1 MNQKYFLGLINENL
15 PFREWISHRL
25 MPYVDYFSVPLDKKN
40 TGKQNFTIQF
50 NQRNSLVGHG
60 MIILPPNYN
69 PNVTIASYPVIVS
82 M

>member
-1 MNQKYFLGLINENL
+1 LIFFLGLINENL
-15 PFREWISHRL
+15 PFREWISNRL

-40 TGKQNFTIQF
+40 TGKKK
-50 NQRNSLVGHG
+50 NSKIKFSLIIWIVGHG

-69 PNVTIASYPVIVS
+69 PNATIASYPVIVS